1 MSGTES
7 SNGRNDTVSVEWL
20 TEALTAIFGASGVS
34 ESGASKVAESFVDA
48 DRRGIPSH
56 GAMLVSMYVDRLRS
70 GSVSTQD
77 EAEIIVDAGAVAV
90 LDANH
95 MLGQLSGDQAMD
107 LAVSKAKSH
116 GVGAVTVRRAF
127 HFGGAFRYVQAAT
140 RAGCIGV
147 AAANTRPL
155 MPAPGGA
162 SPVVG
167 NNPLA
172 FGTPNGDDEPIVTDM
187 ALSEAALG
195 KIRLAASEGREIP
208 ETWATDPEGRPTTDP
223 EAAIAGML
231 LPIGGPKGY
240 GLAVVMDVLTGVL
253 SGGQSG
259 AGVQG
264 LYADTSVPNDC
275 AHFFLALDVE
285 SFANPQEFT
294 GRLRELVTQ
303 IKNSDRAPE
312 VDRLLLPGQL
322 EAERYEQSEE
332 HGIELDESTLTSIQE
347 AAELVGADLPEK
359 G

>member
-1 MSGTES
+1 
-7 SNGRNDTVSVEWL
+7 
-20 TEALTAIFGASGVS
+20 
-34 ESGASKVAESFVDA
+34 
-48 DRRGIPSH
+48 
-56 GAMLVSMYVDRLRS
+56 
-70 GSVSTQD
+70 
-77 EAEIIVDAGAVAV
+77 
-90 LDANH
+90 
-95 MLGQLSGDQAMD
+95 
-107 LAVSKAKSH
+107 
-116 GVGAVTVRRAF
+116 
-127 HFGGAFRYVQAAT
+127 
-140 RAGCIGV
+140 
-147 AAANTRPL
+147 
-155 MPAPGGA
+155 
-162 SPVVG
+162 
-167 NNPLA
+167 
-172 FGTPNGDDEPIVTDM
+172 
-187 ALSEAALG
+187 
-195 KIRLAASEGREIP
+195 
-208 ETWATDPEGRPTTDP
+208 
-223 EAAIAGML
+223 ML